1 GLSAAEAV
9 KRLAEYGP
17 NELTEKKKKTP
28 FMMILDQFK
37 DFMIMVLIAAAVIAG
52 IVGKPTDA
60 AAIIAIVILNAIIGF
75 IQEYR
80 AEEAMAALKK
90 MAAPSS
96 TVLRDGL
103 PATVAASEIVPGD
116 IILLEAGQIVPAD
129 LRLSESANLK
139 IEEAALTGESVPVEK
154 HIALL
159 HDEHL
164 PIGDRKNMTY
174 QGTIVTYG
182 RGTGVVTATGMGTEM
197 GKIATML
204 QEEKDLKTP
213 LQQRLTVF
221 GKKLAVAIMVIC
233 AIVFV
238 AGMMRGEPAVLML
251 LTAISLA
258 VAAIPEALPAVIT
271 IALAIGAKKMVKLN
285 ALIRRLPAVETL
297 GSVTYICTD
306 KTGTLTLNKM
316 TVEEMYV
323 DGKISGVR
331 DLGLGI
337 KTAGIGDQG
346 LGVSKE
352 ELIPSP
358 QPPIPVFTSP
368 QNLLFTAL
376 ALSNDAQM
384 DAGGNIIGDPTEIA
398 LYNIAK
404 ENGFDKK
411 ELEKGLPRVAEIPFD
426 SDRKCMTT
434 FHKISPH
441 PNPLPQPKVGAL
453 SRERETQ
460 NPPPL
465 RGGDTR
471 EGEFKYISFTKGG
484 VDVLLEKADN
494 ILTSEGLK
502 PLDMQELH
510 KINDRMAA
518 DGLRVLCI
526 ALRSWDSL
534 PADMSPENVEKGLS
548 IIGLTGMMDP
558 PREEAKEAVKL
569 CKMAGIKPVMITG
582 DHPITAKVIAG
593 RLGLLEDAGIGD
605 GRAVITGRELDK
617 LSLEEF
623 EERVE
628 HIRVYA
634 RVAPEQK
641 LKIVEALQDKGQ
653 FVAMTGDGVNDAPAL
668 KRSNIGVA
676 MGITGTGVAKEA
688 SSMILLDD
696 NFATIVRAIKE
707 GRRIYDNILRF
718 VNYSMTSNAGT
729 LWAIFLAPF
738 FGLPLPLVPIQILWM
753 NLLTDSL
760 PGLALTAEPAERNI
774 MGRPPRHPEE
784 GVFSNGRGLFIIKF
798 GLVIGI
804 SALLFQAF
812 AVKEGMPWQT
822 MVFTALV
829 IGRMAV
835 VMSVRSEKDSIFTIG
850 FFSNR
855 PLLGA
860 IVLTVA
866 LQMAVVYMP
875 FLNPIFNTQ
884 PLTLNE
890 LLLTLALSSVVFI
903 AVEIEKIIKRRSNRQ
918 KAVAA

>member
-1 GLSAAEAV
+1 MRWHQKRFDDVIDDLNSCLEGLSSEEAK
-9 KRLAEYGP
+9 KRLLEYGP

-28 FMMILDQFK
+28 FMMILDQFR

-60 AAIIAIVILNAIIGF
+60 AAIITIVLLNAVIGF

-96 TVLRDGL
+96 TVLRDGM
-103 PATVAASEIVPGD
+103 PATIAASEIVPGD
-116 IILLEAGQIVPAD
+116 IVLLEAGQIVPAD
-129 LRLSESANLK
+129 MRLGESASLK
-139 IEEAALTGESVPVEK
+139 IEEAALTGESVPAEK
-154 HIALL
+154 HTVAL

-182 RGTGVVTATGMGTEM
+182 RGTGVVTATGMETEM
-197 GKIATML
+197 GKIASML

-221 GKKLAVAIMVIC
+221 GKKLAVAIIIIC

-238 AGMMRGEPAVLML
+238 AGLMRGEPVVLML

-297 GSVTYICTD
+297 GSVTYICSD

-316 TVEEMYV
+316 TVEELYV
-323 DGKISGVR
+323 DNNLLGTR
-331 DLGLGI
+331 DLRSGI
-337 KTAGIGDQG
+337 
-346 LGVSKE
+346 SKE
-352 ELIPSP
+352 YQTPNANP
-358 QPPIPVFTSP
+358 QS
-368 QNLLFTAL
+368 LLFKAL
-376 ALSNDAQM
+376 ALSNDAQT
-384 DAGGNIIGDPTEIA
+384 DAGGNIIGDPTEVA
-398 LYNIAK
+398 LYSIAK

-411 ELEKGLPRVAEIPFD
+411 ALETGLPRVAEIPFD

-434 FHKISPH
+434 FHRIH
-441 PNPLPQPKVGAL
+441 
-453 SRERETQ
+453 
-460 NPPPL
+460 
-465 RGGDTR
+465 DT
-471 EGEFKYISFTKGG
+471 EFMTEDKENRASDIIHHVSYVSFTKGG
-484 VDVLLEKADN
+484 VDVLLEKTGDV
-494 ILTSEGLK
+494 LTSDGSM
-502 PLDMQELH
+502 PLDMQKFH
-510 KINDRMAA
+510 KINEKMAA

-526 ALRSWDSL
+526 AMRKWDSL
-534 PADMSPENVEKGLS
+534 PSDMSPENVEKGLT
-548 IIGLTGMMDP
+548 ILGLTGMMDP
-558 PREEAKEAVKL
+558 PREEAKKAVEL
-569 CKMAGIKPVMITG
+569 CKTAGIKPVMITG
-582 DHPITAKVIAG
+582 DHPITARVIAG
-593 RLGLLEDAGIGD
+593 RLGMLEDTATGD
-605 GRAVITGRELDK
+605 GLAVITGRELDK
-617 LSLEEF
+617 LSMEEF

-696 NFATIVRAIKE
+696 NFATIVRAVKE
-707 GRRIYDNILRF
+707 GRLIYDNILRF
-718 VNYSMTSNAGT
+718 IKYSMTSNAGT

-738 FGLPLPLVPIQILWM
+738 FGLPLPLLPIQILWM

-774 MGRPPRHPEE
+774 MGRLPRHPEE
-784 GVFSNGRGLFIIKF
+784 GVFSRGRGFFIIKF

-804 SALLFQAF
+804 SALLFQSF
-812 AVKEGMPWQT
+812 AVGEGMPWQT

-835 VMSVRSEKDSIFTIG
+835 AMSVRSEDDSIFSIG
-850 FFSNR
+850 FFSNK
-855 PLLGA
+855 PLFGA
-860 IVLTVA
+860 IVLTIA
-866 LQMAVVYMP
+866 LQLIVVYTP
-875 FLNPIFNTQ
+875 FLNSIFNTQ

-890 LLLTLALSSVVFI
+890 LLLTLALSSVIFI
-903 AVEIEKIIKRRSNRQ
+903 AVEIEKLFLRKR
-918 KAVAA
+918 KAL